1 MTSLLKALEVCGDDG
16 KAFRWRALCHQRG
29 WRPTKIWPALINRQE
44 GIGTRS
50 ERGKLARFVA
60 HEIGQLREVVR
71 QLHAREIVRDEFCE
85 RAIHTPQPLIAF

>member
-1 MTSLLKALEVCGDDG
+1 MSPTWLATNKNLGDAD
-16 KAFRWRALCHQRG
+16 K
-29 WRPTKIWPALINRQE
+29 PAGGPAE
-44 GIGTRS
+44 GISVRS

-85 RAIHTPQPLIAF
+85 CAIHTPQPLIAF